1 MKRIVVMQDISCLG
15 KCSLTVI
22 LPVIS
27 AMGVECAVLPT
38 AVLSTHTA
46 FPSPAVVGLTDF
58 AGQAMNHWESIGAR
72 FDGILTGYLANP
84 GQARLAEELM
94 DRFGGTDT
102 KIIVDPA
109 MGDHGKLY
117 SGMVPEMIPAM
128 AALCRRADLCI
139 PNLTEGALMAGLI
152 PEDRADPEYCRQ
164 IAEALVS
171 MGCKAVMLTGAEP
184 EPGKI
189 GYYYYDGHQA
199 FCSGIEKQPRS
210 CHGTGDL
217 FAAVIAGAVMRGQT
231 PAEGGNL
238 AMELISASIAA
249 TPEDSRWGVH
259 FEPFLARSPGGHLE
273 PAAFCRSTDE

>member
-1 MKRIVVMQDISCLG
+1 MKIAAFSKTYDGR
-15 KCSLTVI
+15 TVRD
-22 LPVIS
+22 
-27 AMGVECAVLPT
+27 
-38 AVLSTHTA
+38 
-46 FPSPAVVGLTDF
+46 FP
-58 AGQAMNHWESIGAR
+58 
-72 FDGILTGYLANP
+72 
-84 GQARLAEELM
+84 
-94 DRFGGTDT
+94 
-102 KIIVDPA
+102 
-109 MGDHGKLY
+109 
-117 SGMVPEMIPAM
+117 GM
-128 AALCRRADLCI
+128 
-139 PNLTEGALMAGLI
+139 
-152 PEDRADPEYCRQ
+152 
-164 IAEALVS
+164 
-171 MGCKAVMLTGAEP
+171 EP